1 MEKTVLVN
9 QNILKCNYMI
19 KILSLEHDKY
29 FIKRRN
35 RSQLLTKI
43 LIDPRF
49 DFLVYRTNFVTLK
62 RFCNEIGPFTF
73 HLLTIFPGQS
83 GWNLYLARTTEKLC
97 KVTTKSPYFAYHN
110 FDESLKVGVN
120 IAFLADS
127 FSCPL
132 F

>member
-19 KILSLEHDKY
+19 KILSLDHDKY

-62 RFCNEIGPFTF
+62 RFCNEMGPFTF
-73 HLLTIFPGQS
+73 CISVTIFPGQS
-83 GWNLYLARTTEKLC
+83 G
-97 KVTTKSPYFAYHN
+97 
-110 FDESLKVGVN
+110 
-120 IAFLADS
+120 
-127 FSCPL
+127 
-132 F
+132 